1 MLTNRRATTM
11 LPVTDVQRA
20 RRFYEA
26 QLGLRPKTVLD
37 SGETMYETDGSTLAL
52 YPRAEPPRSD
62 HTALS
67 YEVDDVEREAGELRG
82 RGVRFERYDMPDAKE
97 HDGVYDLA
105 GTRCAWMKDP
115 DGNIL
120 CIHQLH

>member
-1 MLTNRRATTM
+1 MLTNRHSTTM
-11 LPVTDVQRA
+11 LPVTDVPRA
-20 RRFYEA
+20 RRFYEEK
-26 QLGLRPKTVLD
+26 LGLKARATLPT
-37 SGETMYETDGSTLAL
+37 GEIEYETDGSTLAI
-52 YPRAEPPRSD
+52 YPRAEPPKSD

-67 YEVDDVEREAGELRG
+67 FEVDDIEREVRDLRS
-82 RGVRFERYDMPDAKE
+82 RGVEFEHYEMPDAKE
-97 HDGVYDLA
+97 RDGVYEMA